1 MLVIYKYHVVRSGTN
16 MRKYNFHIRTV
27 YIMHNLLVLFTLR
40 GKYIYRAGYI
50 IQMGVNQKYIQKLVE
65 RGLGKQP
72 IRRVSRDGSIILKW
86 VLRKLVEVLQ
96 N

>member
-1 MLVIYKYHVVRSGTN
+1 
-16 MRKYNFHIRTV
+16 
-27 YIMHNLLVLFTLR
+27 
-40 GKYIYRAGYI
+40 
-50 IQMGVNQKYIQKLVE
+50 MGVNQKYIQKLVE

-86 VLRKLVEVLQ
+86 VLGKLVEVTQ

>member
-1 MLVIYKYHVVRSGTN
+1 MAIYKYHVVRSGTN
-16 MRKYNFHIRTV
+16 MRKYHNFHIRT
-27 YIMHNLLVLFTLR
+27 IKHNLLVLFTLR
-40 GKYIYRAGYI
+40 GKCVYRAGYI

-86 VLRKLVEVLQ
+86 VLGKLVEVTQ